1 MPEGGFL
8 SPAIT
13 WRQGQFKG
21 WDCYLIQTGSLE
33 LVLVPQVGGRVMG
46 CSWNGYQ
53 LFFTQPERE
62 GRLETV
68 ASTQD
73 VRARKRAMGMPL
85 WGGDKTW
92 LAPQSRWTD
101 GVPFLDLDSAPY
113 DLQVKKSSEKKLI
126 VEMKSHV
133 CRETG
138 MQITRTLDLS
148 SDTPGWRIR
157 HRLQNCSTAETE
169 WEMWIVSMVLQ
180 PGRVFLPRSRS
191 STYPGGVKTFVEEG
205 ESVAARQS
213 IVGELGSL
221 AVIECM
227 ASKQFKYGVDSREG
241 WILGVLDAGD
251 GLIGYRKEVPF
262 FPEATY
268 AHGCVSEVFNS
279 GEYSYLEME
288 SHGPTRRLSPG
299 ESYEVEE
306 EQSVF
311 DVPKWPQS
319 EDEVRALLTRK
330 EGV

>member
-1 MPEGGFL
+1 M

-13 WRQGQFKG
+13 WSEGQFKG
-21 WDCYLIQTGSLE
+21 WNCYQIKKGSLE
-33 LVLVPQVGGRVMG
+33 LVLVPQIGGRVMG
-46 CSWNGYQ
+46 CSWKGQQ

-62 GRLETV
+62 GRLEAV
-68 ASTQD
+68 ASVQD

-101 GVPFLDLDSAPY
+101 GVPFLDLDSGPY
-113 DLQVKKSSEKKLI
+113 ELQARESSGRRLT
-126 VEMKSHV
+126 VEMKSQI

-157 HRLQNCSTAETE
+157 HRLQNCSATDAE
-169 WEMWIVSMVLQ
+169 WEIWDVSMVLR
-180 PGRVFLPRSRS
+180 PGRIYLPRSGS
-191 STYPGGVKTFVEEG
+191 SAYEEGVKTFAEEG

-213 IVGELGSL
+213 VVGELGSL
-221 AVIECM
+221 AVIECS
-227 ASKQFKYGVDSREG
+227 ASKKFKYGVDGGEG
-241 WILGVLDAGD
+241 WILGVLDAGN

-262 FPEATY
+262 FPDGTY

-279 GEYSYLEME
+279 GESSYLEME

-299 ESYEVEE
+299 ESYELEE

-311 DVPKWPQS
+311 DVPKWPEN
-319 EDEVRALLTRK
+319 EDEVRTLLTRK
-330 EGV
+330 EGD